1 MKRVCANFEQKLFSV
16 SFFMNFLSFIER
28 NWFLSIERFVET
40 NWLFGHIIHQLYA
53 EFSQDYDSVI
63 FSIPQP
69 LELEIHSKNEPNLTQ
84 HNPR

>member
-63 FSIPQP
+63 FFTVKYQSSAS
-69 LELEIHSKNEPNLTQ
+69 LGLVV
-84 HNPR
+84 